1 MRQDSRLVVK
11 NVRVRPGRVWND
23 GTDRV
28 SVSAVVFTPNDNAA
42 VERVEADLAV
52 WRADGLSS
60 LTFHPETGLR
70 ETREGLYSGSFA
82 VPLLADPGPV
92 SLPIVAVDS
101 FGVSGSG
108 EAPVLVSYRRPPY
121 AGSILDPSNR
131 AALDVLSG
139 ARAVAGNRVEVLDQG
154 NRAFEKR
161 MALVRQARRQINLQ
175 TYSLA
180 ADGRCERLVEAI
192 LEKAVQGV
200 EVNLLLNLG
209 SQLAVSPLTPLRI
222 GLGRVGR
229 ELQGLLREMEA
240 ALDAGQ
246 GFWGAVKQVQ
256 EIFQKSENW
265 ARGLRVLLVDDE
277 AILGPERKAGERGRR
292 SQRWLAKMSTDRSEL
307 DRAKATRPTDW
318 FFRVIGPER
327 LTNLPLLTYAVHEKI
342 LVVDGNRAIVGGRN
356 LEDRY
361 FTHWIDKDLYLE
373 GPVVAEIQRGFLR
386 SWEAFAR
393 NSGKDLPAL
402 ACDEP
407 IDPAGPLE
415 ARFVQSRPWLGEYQV
430 LEWLVTAI
438 QMARRRICVATQYV
452 VLPEGLLREA
462 LLDAASRGVEIF
474 VLTNSYETGQ
484 EVGFAGGY
492 LVSLDHC
499 QDLLRHGIRVY
510 EIVAPEGEGMPRPYL
525 HAKEFL
531 IDGEWA
537 AVGSFNLSLR
547 SSYIE
552 AENLVSVEDPG
563 FAAAQEEAFLQRLR
577 RHARE
582 VTVSSIEEQRQR
594 LGARLNLAKHLELL
608 Y

>member
-1 MRQDSRLVVK
+1 MKQDSRLVVK
-11 NVRVRPGRVWND
+11 NVRVQPGRVWND

-28 SVSAVVFTPNDNAA
+28 SVSAVVFTPNENAA

-52 WRADGLSS
+52 WRPDGLSPLS
-60 LTFHPETGLR
+60 FHPETGLR

-101 FGVSGSG
+101 LGASGSG

-121 AGSILDPSNR
+121 EGSILDPPNR
-131 AALDVLSG
+131 AALDALSG
-139 ARAVAGNRVEVLDQG
+139 TRAVAGNRVEALDQG

-180 ADGRCERLVEAI
+180 AEGRCERLVEAI
-192 LEKAVQGV
+192 LEKAAEGV

-240 ALDAGQ
+240 ALEAGQ

-256 EIFQKSENW
+256 EIFQKSESW

-277 AILGPERKAGERGRR
+277 AILGSERKAGERGRR
-292 SQRWLAKMSTDRSEL
+292 SQRWLAKMSSDRSEL
-307 DRAKATRPTDW
+307 DRARATRPTDW

-342 LVVDGNRAIVGGRN
+342 LVVDGSKAIVGGRN

-373 GPVVAEIQRGFLR
+373 GPVVADIQRGFLR

-415 ARFVQSRPWLGEYQV
+415 VRFVQSRPWLGEYHA
-430 LEWLVTAI
+430 LECLVTAI

-462 LLDAASRGVEIF
+462 LLDAASRGVEIL

-499 QDLLRHGIRVY
+499 QDLLQHGIRVY

-563 FAAAQEEAFLQRLR
+563 FATAQEEAFLQRLR
-577 RHARE
+577 RDARE

>member
-1 MRQDSRLVVK
+1 MKRDTPLVVK
-11 NVRVRPGRVWND
+11 NVRVQPDRVWND
-23 GTDRV
+23 GMDRV
-28 SVSAVVFTPNDNAA
+28 SVSALVFTPNDGA
-42 VERVEADLAV
+42 VIEKVEADLAV
-52 WRADGLSS
+52 WRPDGLVPM
-60 LTFHPETGLR
+60 TFHPETGLR

-92 SLPIVAVDS
+92 SLPLLAVDS
-101 FGVSGSG
+101 SGASGSG
-108 EAPVLVSYRRPPY
+108 EAPLVVAYRRPPY
-121 AGSILDPSNR
+121 GGSILEPPNR
-131 AALDVLSG
+131 EVLDAVSG
-139 ARAVAGNRVEVLDQG
+139 GRAVAGNLIEALDQG
-154 NRAFEKR
+154 GRAFEKR
-161 MALVRQARRQINLQ
+161 MALIRQARRQINLQ
-175 TYSLA
+175 AYSLA
-180 ADGRCERLVEAI
+180 SEGRCERLVEAV
-192 LEKAVQGV
+192 LEKAAQGV

-229 ELQGLLREMEA
+229 ELQGLLREVEL

-246 GFWGAVKQVQ
+246 GFWGALKQVQ
-256 EIFQKSENW
+256 EVFQKSESW

-292 SQRWLAKMSTDRSEL
+292 SQRWLARMSSDRNEL
-307 DRAKATRPTDW
+307 DRARAAGPTDW
-318 FFRVIGPER
+318 FFRVIGSER

-342 LVVDGNRAIVGGRN
+342 LVVDGNKAVVGGRN

-361 FTHWIDKDLYLE
+361 FTHWIDKDFYLE
-373 GPVVAEIQRGFLR
+373 GPVVAQVQRGFLR
-386 SWEAFAR
+386 SWDAFAR
-393 NSGKDLPAL
+393 NSGRDLPAL

-407 IDPAGPLE
+407 IEPAGPFE
-415 ARFVQSRPWLGEYQV
+415 ARFVQSRPWLGEYHA
-430 LEWLVTAI
+430 LECLVSAI
-438 QMARRRICVATQYV
+438 QMARRRISVATQYV

-462 LLDAASRGVEIF
+462 LLDAASRGVEVCI
-474 VLTNSYETGQ
+474 LTNSYETGQ

-499 QDLLRHGIRVY
+499 QALIENGIRIF

-552 AENLVSVEDPG
+552 AENLVTVEDPG
-563 FAAAQEEAFLQRLR
+563 FAAAQEKAFWGRLR
-577 RHARE
+577 RDTRE
-582 VTVSSIEEQRQR
+582 MTVSSIKEQRQR
-594 LGARLNLAKHLELL
+594 LGARLSLARHLELL